1 MSGDRQQDTYTQ
13 ATTPRR
19 QLLAAAALAPVL
31 AGVGYAGHADP
42 TGKAGTGSSP
52 LEPVHTTLADWKGV
66 AKALGRPGNMMRD
79 TAYHTGFPREDLRV
93 VSYGITV
100 TPGLALGSHVAFVRY
115 DDGSTMVM
123 GDLVVAESELQQV
136 TDTLQARGIEQT
148 AIHKHLL
155 AQAPD
160 IWWTHVHAHGRDPVA
175 VARGLRAALDRT
187 GTPPARKPGPP
198 KAVDLDTEG
207 IDAALG
213 IKGYRDDNVY
223 KCVFVRRET
232 ITDGGM
238 VLPAGVGSSTAFN
251 FQPLG
256 GGRAAI
262 SGDFAMVADEVQ
274 EVLTALRQG
283 GISLVELHNHG
294 LTDEP
299 RLFFTHFWAVDDAV
313 ALARALRPAVNAS
326 NIRPAG

>member
-31 AGVGYAGHADP
+31 AGVGYAGHTDS
-42 TGKAGTGSSP
+42 TGNAGTGSRP
-52 LEPVHTTLADWKGV
+52 MEPIPTTLADWKGV

-79 TAYHTGFPREDLRV
+79 TAYHTGFPRGDLRV

-100 TPGLALGSHVAFVRY
+100 TPGLALGSHMAFVRY
-115 DDGSTMVM
+115 DDGSSMVM
-123 GDLVVAESELQQV
+123 GDLVIAESELQQV

-155 AQAPD
+155 AQTPD
-160 IWWTHVHAHGRDPVA
+160 VWWTHVHAHGRDPVA
-175 VARGLRAALDRT
+175 MARGLRAALDRT
-187 GTPPARKPGPP
+187 GTPPAGKPGPP
-198 KAVDLDTEG
+198 KPVDLDTAG

-213 IKGYRDDNVY
+213 IQGYSDDNVY

-232 ITDGGM
+232 VTDGGM

-256 GGRAAI
+256 GGRAAV

-274 EVLTALRQG
+274 EVLTALRRG

-313 ALARALRPAVNAS
+313 ELARALRPAVAAS
-326 NIRPAG
+326 NVRPAG